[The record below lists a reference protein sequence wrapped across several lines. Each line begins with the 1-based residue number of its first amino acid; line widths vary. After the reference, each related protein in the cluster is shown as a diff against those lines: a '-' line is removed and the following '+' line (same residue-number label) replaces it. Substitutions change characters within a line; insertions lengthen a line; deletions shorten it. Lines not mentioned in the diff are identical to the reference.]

1 MGKKVV
7 LEPAREVPILAEAD
21 VVVVGGGPGGL
32 PAAIASAR
40 LGARTILVERF
51 GCLGGLPTTNLV
63 GALSGFVGST
73 GFKFSRTLDRV
84 PLVLGGIPVEIIERL
99 RMLGGVH
106 QDDRFTWESISHDPE
121 VFKYVADRMVEEA
134 KVKVFLHTWAVGT
147 VVEDGRITALITES
161 KSGRQAILGKVFVD
175 ATGDADVAFFAG
187 VPYTKGRS
195 ADGKT
200 EPMGSYFKVGGV
212 RRLSSEEFQQAVDTV
227 IKAINEGRL
236 FASYHGVEYRPS
248 NLRDDELT
256 PCLTRVAADATNVE
270 DITRAEI
277 EGRKQSW
284 DWVQFVRK
292 NIPGYKDAYLS
303 QTPIQFA
310 PRETR
315 QIKGLYT
322 LTGEDIYEGRKF
334 EDGVARTSFFI
345 DIHCPRGKVAGGRTV
360 DYWVCSRDC
369 KMDSK
374 CYMKTRFADELL
386 PFEKIFFKKE
396 GDWCDIPYRS
406 LIPVTID
413 NLIVSGRCISA
424 THQAMASLRVVG
436 PCMSIGQAAG
446 TAAALCVDKSVAPR
460 SLDIK
465 LLKKTLKSAGVPL
478 DNQVQYVPRRGFPI
492 ANA

>member
-1 MGKKVV
+1 
-7 LEPAREVPILAEAD
+7 
-21 VVVVGGGPGGL
+21 
-32 PAAIASAR
+32 AR
-40 LGARTILVERF
+40 LGAKTILVERF

-63 GALSGFVGST
+63 GALSGFCGST
-73 GFKFSRTLDRV
+73 AFKFGRMLQRV
-84 PLVLGGIPVEIIERL
+84 PLILGGIPVEIIERL
-99 RMLGGVH
+99 RALGGVH
-106 QDDRFTWESISHDPE
+106 QGDRFTWESIPHDPE

-134 KVKVFLHTWAVGT
+134 NIKVFLHTWAVAAT
-147 VVEDGRITALITES
+147 VEDNRITAVITES
-161 KSGRQAILGKVFVD
+161 KSGRRAIRGKVFVD
-175 ATGDADVAFFAG
+175 ATGDADVAFHGG
-187 VPYTKGRS
+187 VAYTKGRS

-212 RRLSSEEFQQAVDTV
+212 RRLTGEEFHKGVDAVTG
-227 IKAINEGRL
+227 AINEGKL

-248 NLRDDELT
+248 NLRDDEIT
-256 PCLTRVAADATNVE
+256 PCITRVAGDATNVE

-277 EGRKQSW
+277 EGRKQTW
-284 DWVQFVRK
+284 EYVQFIRE
-292 NIPGYKDAYLS
+292 NIAGYNGAYLS

-322 LTGEDIYEGRKF
+322 LTGEDIHEGHKF

-369 KMDSK
+369 KMDPN
-374 CYMKTRFADELL
+374 CYMKTKFPDELL

-406 LIPVTID
+406 LIPDTID
-413 NLIVSGRCISA
+413 NLLVSGRCISA

-436 PCMSIGQAAG
+436 PCMAIGQAAG
-446 TAAALCVDKSVAPR
+446 TAAALCVEKGVVPR
-460 SLDIK
+460 SLEIRS
-465 LLKKTLKSAGVPL
+465 LKDALKAAGVLL
-478 DNQVQYVPRRGFPI
+478 DNEVRYVARKGSPV